1 MQQLVIRDGLV
12 VATHPMEVFLGT
24 RYPGCEV
31 ITWDKSFSLRDE
43 NGMPSKDPRTPKE
56 KRDSYADKRRMAYP
70 TIEEQLDMMYH
81 GTWRDAITE
90 VKERF
95 PKSSET

>member
-1 MQQLVIRDGLV
+1 MQQLVIKNGKIL
-12 VATHPMEVFLGT
+12 ATHTSEQDL
-24 RYPGCEV
+24 RDKYPGCEIV
-31 ITWDKSFSLRDE
+31 LHRESGVGLGD
-43 NGMPSKDPRTPKE
+43 PDPRTPKE
-56 KRDSYADKRRMAYP
+56 KRNSYADARRMAYP